1 MHTGLLLPQVRI
13 FACAIIFGLAL
24 VPRISFAATTLS
36 ASPTS
41 FNFGSK
47 PVNSGYYLNET
58 LTNRGTTNV
67 TITQAT
73 VTSSSFKTEGL
84 TLPVT
89 LTSGKS
95 VTFRVKFV
103 PKAAGN
109 FSGGLKVVSNA
120 PTLNIGLTG
129 TGLAAG
135 TLSVS
140 PTSLS
145 FGNVSVGSSVTKTA
159 TLKGNSAPVYISAAT
174 TTNPEFT
181 LSGFSLPL
189 TLSAGQSVTMTVK
202 FAPRSSG
209 SAAATIALTNAKG
222 PTVVSASGSG
232 TSTAQHKVGLSW
244 SPSKSTVSGYNV
256 YRGTAAGGPYSKL
269 NSQSLVSTSYTDSSV
284 ASGKTYFYVTTAV
297 TSSGAESSK
306 SNEVRAMIPTP

>member
-1 MHTGLLLPQVRI
+1 MHTGLLLPQVR
-13 FACAIIFGLAL
+13 FLACAIIFGLAF
-24 VPRISFAATTLS
+24 VPRISVAATSLS

-47 PVNSGYYLNET
+47 PVNSGYYFNET
-58 LTNRGTTNV
+58 LTNRGTTTV

-73 VTSSSFKTEGL
+73 MTSSFKTDGL
-84 TLPVT
+84 TLPLT

-95 VTFRVKFV
+95 VTFRIKFV
-103 PKAAGN
+103 PKVAGN
-109 FSGGLKVVSNA
+109 FSGSLKVVSNA
-120 PTLNIGLTG
+120 PTLNIVLTG

-135 TLSVS
+135 TLSIS
-140 PTSLS
+140 PTSFS
-145 FGNVSVGSSVTKTA
+145 FGSVTVGSSATKTA
-159 TLKGNSAPVYISAAT
+159 TLKANSSSVYIPAAT
-174 TTNPEFT
+174 TTNSEFT

-222 PTVVSASGSG
+222 PTNVSASGSG
-232 TSTAQHKVGLSW
+232 ISTAQHRVGLTW

-256 YRGTAAGGPYSKL
+256 YRGTAQGGPYSKL
-269 NSQSLVSTSYTDSSV
+269 NPQSLVSTSYTDSSV
-284 ASGKTYFYVTTAV
+284 ASGRTYFYVTTAV
-297 TSSGAESSK
+297 TSSGSESPK
-306 SNEVRAMIPTP
+306 SNEVRATIPTP